1 MRGSN
6 LNIGVTMKRKKAIK
20 SEQHEPSNFKTPLNI
35 NHAKNDSI
43 CGLKVQEHDEFLTPN
58 SMAFSCIFCHRKFSS
73 KRALGG
79 HRRVHKTERENHHQ
93 KNNKVVTMKGKEIV
107 QSKQYQH
114 SSYTMPIYIDLTTND
129 LRGHQ
134 KSHKREREI
143 HDQENKNNNYK
154 KVVTMKGKEVVKF
167 EQYQHSNSMILV
179 PIIDLT
185 NNESKSFSCKIC
197 NRSFSSARA
206 LGGHKKAHKH
216 KPTLAKHPQEMENFS
231 SIHGIKIEDISIKLE
246 DNVGESS
253 INVDKKS
260 NSILHKSTAVATC
273 GHYHHIVKEEPIE
286 LDLSLKL

>member
-20 SEQHEPSNFKTPLNI
+20 AEQHEPSNFKTPLNI

-43 CGLKVQEHDEFLTPN
+43 CGLKVQEHDEFLTP

-93 KNNKVVTMKGKEIV
+93 ENNKVVKMKGKEIV
-107 QSKQYQH
+107 QSEQYQH

-167 EQYQHSNSMILV
+167 EQYQPSNSMILV
-179 PIIDLT
+179 PIM
-185 NNESKSFSCKIC
+185 
-197 NRSFSSARA
+197 
-206 LGGHKKAHKH
+206 H
-216 KPTLAKHPQEMENFS
+216 
-231 SIHGIKIEDISIKLE
+231 
-246 DNVGESS
+246 
-253 INVDKKS
+253 
-260 NSILHKSTAVATC
+260 
-273 GHYHHIVKEEPIE
+273 
-286 LDLSLKL
+286 